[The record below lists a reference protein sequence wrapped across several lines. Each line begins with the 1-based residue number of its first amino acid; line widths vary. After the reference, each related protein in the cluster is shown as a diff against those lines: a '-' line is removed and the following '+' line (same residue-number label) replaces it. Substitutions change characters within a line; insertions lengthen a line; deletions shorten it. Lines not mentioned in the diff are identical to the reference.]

1 MRRKIFCTVLV
12 VNKILLWSWQ
22 TFQVQLAVIH
32 SIVLKL
38 ISGHLVVFCLIVS
51 LENTGSLRNL
61 LRCVW
66 VHVALL
72 LYVAS
77 YIYVNILYVGTAIL
91 FISGERSMSEP
102 RRTVKWAAK
111 ILFWYSRA
119 MWFSTGMS
127 SGKTCY
133 PIICVDM

>member
-1 MRRKIFCTVLV
+1 M
-12 VNKILLWSWQ
+12 
-22 TFQVQLAVIH
+22 QLAVIH
-32 SIVLKL
+32 CIVLKL

-51 LENTGSLRNL
+51 LENAGPLRNL

-77 YIYVNILYVGTAIL
+77 YTYVNILCVGTAIL

-102 RRTVKWAAK
+102 RRTVK
-111 ILFWYSRA
+111 
-119 MWFSTGMS
+119 
-127 SGKTCY
+127 
-133 PIICVDM
+133 